1 MIERGDQRVARGW
14 TGRPSRSAARAA
26 TATRRRDDIR
36 LRVVPI
42 TAPGRAGPVGAV
54 VVALSTAPLENLQ
67 KEVLLGSL
75 VIAALV
81 LLAGASRCAPRST
94 ARWSPSCR

>member
-1 MIERGDQRVARGW
+1 MPPALDRDGGRARPQRRV
-14 TGRPSRSAARAA
+14 RADDA
-26 TATRRRDDIR
+26 TATSDIR

-42 TAPGRAGPVGAV
+42 TAPGRAEPVGAV

-81 LLAGASRCAPRST
+81 LLAGGARRSAPRST
-94 ARWSPSCR
+94 ARWSPSRR